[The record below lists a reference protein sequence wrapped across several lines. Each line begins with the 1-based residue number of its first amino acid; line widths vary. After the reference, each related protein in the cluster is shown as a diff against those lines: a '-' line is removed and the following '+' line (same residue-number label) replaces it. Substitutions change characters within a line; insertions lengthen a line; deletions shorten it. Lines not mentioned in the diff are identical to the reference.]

1 MREVGRVIQCMHSK
15 KHAHST
21 YHEHACNGGIIV
33 SLDLKKGSY
42 NRLWVVLAA
51 LAHKDG
57 EATLKELSDLSGL
70 PRSSTEDIL
79 KKVLDGQVPAM
90 KVKRRNATFTV
101 EEWGCLL
108 DKNYL
113 DECYTKHL
121 SNG

>member
-1 MREVGRVIQCMHSK
+1 
-15 KHAHST
+15 
-21 YHEHACNGGIIV
+21 V